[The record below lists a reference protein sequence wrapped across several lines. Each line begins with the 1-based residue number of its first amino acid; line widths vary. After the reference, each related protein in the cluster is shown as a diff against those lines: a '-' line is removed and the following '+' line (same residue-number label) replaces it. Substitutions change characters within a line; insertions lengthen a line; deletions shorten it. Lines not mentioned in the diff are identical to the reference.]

1 VPAFSAAL
9 RDYIT
14 ACLTLGDQLLRG
26 ISLGLG
32 LPERFFA
39 GQLAGPE
46 GSYWVARVIHYPPLQ
61 RVDQQQQGEST
72 RVQHGND
79 CRAVGMTIRQNAAT
93 LLGVAAAHHSCCIA
107 LCESLN

>member
-9 RDYIT
+9 RAYIA

-26 ISLGLG
+26 IAIGMG
-32 LPERFFA
+32 LPEKFFA

-61 RVDQQQQGEST
+61 RVDQQQQGGCLPVHFCASQ
-72 RVQHGND
+72 RYD
-79 CRAVGMTIRQNAAT
+79 IVGHPC
-93 LLGVAAAHHSCCIA
+93 LVHFWCCT
-107 LCESLN
+107 

>member
-9 RDYIT
+9 RAYIA

-26 ISLGLG
+26 IALGLG
-32 LPERFFA
+32 LPEQFFA

-61 RVDQQQQGEST
+61 QVDQQQQGGLLPNCCCACQHYDT
-72 RVQHGND
+72 RVF
-79 CRAVGMTIRQNAAT
+79 CA
-93 LLGVAAAHHSCCIA
+93 
-107 LCESLN
+107 